1 MRKSSTALF
10 ATTALALASVL
21 TLPQARAQ
29 TIAPF
34 PPTKA
39 LEDVVESST
48 DDALLPTSAPG
59 SITFR
64 NCAEPCK
71 VRSLMVTGQS
81 TFFVGPTQVTLA
93 DFNEFLR
100 GSGPR
105 PLTVFRELNGT
116 NVIRIVVIGQLAEL
130 GQTKRTK
137 RTK

>member
-10 ATTALALASVL
+10 ATTALALASAL
-21 TLPQARAQ
+21 ILPQARAQ
-29 TIAPF
+29 SIPPF

-48 DDALLPTSAPG
+48 EDALLPTNAPG
-59 SITFR
+59 TITFR
-64 NCAEPCK
+64 NCTEPCA
-71 VRSLMVTGQS
+71 VRSLIVTGQS
-81 TFFVGPTQVTLA
+81 RFFVGPTQVTLA

-100 GSGPR
+100 GAGSR

-116 NVIRIVVIGQLAEL
+116 NVLRVVVIGQFGELA
-130 GQTKRTK
+130 QTKRTK